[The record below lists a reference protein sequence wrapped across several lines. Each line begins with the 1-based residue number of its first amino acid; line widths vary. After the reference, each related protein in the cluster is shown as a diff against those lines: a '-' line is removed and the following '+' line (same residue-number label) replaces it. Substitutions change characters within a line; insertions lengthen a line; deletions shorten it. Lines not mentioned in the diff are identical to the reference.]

1 LIDVYLPDIKYS
13 DDAVARIYSG
23 IDRYVEV
30 SRSAIAEMFR
40 QVGNLSFDREGIAR
54 RGILVRHLILPED
67 LAGSMESLAF
77 LASLSKEITISL
89 MAQYSPQYK
98 ARSMPPLDRKISR
111 EEYERVLDRAWELG
125 LERCFVQEAES
136 SEALVPDFL
145 QADPFETA
153 AE

>member
-1 LIDVYLPDIKYS
+1 
-13 DDAVARIYSG
+13 
-23 IDRYVEV
+23 
-30 SRSAIAEMFR
+30 
-40 QVGNLSFDREGIAR
+40 
-54 RGILVRHLILPED
+54 
-67 LAGSMESLAF
+67 
-77 LASLSKEITISL
+77 
-89 MAQYSPQYK
+89 
-98 ARSMPPLDRKISR
+98 MPPLDRKISR